1 MGQDYQDKTEIDV
14 RASAVLPLAADY
26 TVAELSADNRTQCV
40 PLYGAR
46 EIDCFID
53 FSVVDAASTEFR
65 IKFRFSGKANPDIT
79 VVNDWGYVK
88 VDNIDGA
95 TGESTV
101 QDYEIVFAPTTRRH
115 LLRICQ
121 ISGTWV
127 SAVLWVNA
135 GTTTACSVT
144 FVRQGGT

>member
-1 MGQDYQDKTEIDV
+1 MGQNFQDKTEIVV
-14 RASAVLPLAADY
+14 RADAVLPLAADA
-26 TVAELSADNRTQCV
+26 TVAEASAANRTNAV
-40 PLYGAR
+40 PLYDAR

-53 FSVVDAASTEFR
+53 FSVVDAASTEFYLR
-65 IKFRFSGKANPDIT
+65 FRFSGKAAPDIT
-79 VVNDWGYVK
+79 VVDDWGYVK
-88 VDNIDGA
+88 IDNIDA
-95 TGESTV
+95 TTGISSV
-101 QDYEIVFAPTTRRH
+101 QDYEIKFTPTQRRH

-135 GTTTACSVT
+135 GATTSCAVS